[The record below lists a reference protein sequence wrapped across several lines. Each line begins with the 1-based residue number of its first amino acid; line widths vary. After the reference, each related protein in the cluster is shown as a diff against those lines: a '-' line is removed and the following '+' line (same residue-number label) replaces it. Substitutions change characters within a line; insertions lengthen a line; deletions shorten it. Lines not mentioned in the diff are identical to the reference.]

1 MIVDGDQTQ
10 RNLAAHQCRFI
21 RNSAKCTFEMTHL
34 DRPASNFCTKCE
46 KFICDQ
52 CMSLVGDEPRISTY
66 LQDDETTHQASHQAS
81 LMPVQELMNAANHDL
96 SRMLKSLDSHDF
108 EQPIYEVI

>member
-1 MIVDGDQTQ
+1 
-10 RNLAAHQCRFI
+10 
-21 RNSAKCTFEMTHL
+21 
-34 DRPASNFCTKCE
+34 
-46 KFICDQ
+46 
-52 CMSLVGDEPRISTY
+52 MSLVGDEPRISTY